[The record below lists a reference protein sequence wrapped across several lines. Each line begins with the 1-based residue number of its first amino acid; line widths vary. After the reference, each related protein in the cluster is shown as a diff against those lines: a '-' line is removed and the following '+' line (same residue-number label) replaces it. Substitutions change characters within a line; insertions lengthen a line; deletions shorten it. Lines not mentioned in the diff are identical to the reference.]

1 MTVTIYTTPNCPQ
14 CMMTKK
20 FLDRRATPYFAVD
33 LATNKAARTLVMD
46 TLGYR
51 AAPVVTITN
60 KTGDIIQH
68 FNGFR
73 PDLLAEYAPTTEGAA
88 A

>member
-1 MTVTIYTTPNCPQ
+1 MITVYTTPACPQ

-20 FLDRRATPYFAVD
+20 FLDLRGTPYLAVD
-33 LATNKAARTLVMD
+33 LTDNDTARALVMD

-51 AAPVVTITN
+51 AAPVVTVTN
-60 KTGDIIQH
+60 NTGDIIQH

-73 PDLLAEYAPTTEGAA
+73 PDLLAEHTPTTEGAA

>member
-1 MTVTIYTTPNCPQ
+1 MTITVHTTPNCPQ

-20 FLDRRATPYFAVD
+20 FLDRRGTPYLAVD
-33 LATNKAARTLVMD
+33 LTDNDTARTLVMD

-51 AAPVVTITN
+51 AAPVVVVRN
-60 KTGDIIQH
+60 QDGDIVQH

-73 PDLLAEYAPTTEGAA
+73 PDLLSELFSTAEGAA

>member
-1 MTVTIYTTPNCPQ
+1 MITVYTTPACPQ

-20 FLDRRATPYFAVD
+20 FLDRRDTPYQVVALETD
-33 LATNKAARTLVMD
+33 PAARAYVMD

-51 AAPVVTITN
+51 AAPVVVVRN
-60 KTGDIIQH
+60 QDGDIIQH

-73 PDLLAEYAPTTEGAA
+73 PDLLAELFPTTEGAA